1 MKKLYLVLSV
11 IAILAI
17 VAVTISNRNLSN
29 PFIPK
34 LGSKAILKVKYF
46 NLDNAKILALGKSLN
61 WKDKTNI
68 SFLPI
73 YANAIFESQTQI
85 PIEINEKFPEIYDF
99 IAGYSSTHNGEL
111 NIGQSYFKKLQSQ
124 PTSATLSNIGIL
136 EKYIYIKDITSLCN
150 EVKNYKHLGS
160 FSDQYANEL
169 LIDFELACLVDSGE
183 YEKARNVIRAY
194 KPNDINDQYKK
205 NIILI
210 NILNLTGK
218 YQESK
223 QLIDETKIVYGVTD
237 ALILEEANLYA
248 LRDGFKVA
256 TEFLGT
262 KLINQSFLLNQKY
275 AMFLANSNVSK
286 SSEAIKIL
294 VSTVNDRPFDIDAK
308 LTLAHYSFDYGYK
321 KQLDDSY
328 ASLVNIKDIESFS
341 SFNLLEA
348 KMALIKKNYSETDS
362 KLNQT
367 EAKNPHGKQYL

>member
-136 EKYIYIKDITSLCN
+136 ES
-150 EVKNYKHLGS
+150 VS
-160 FSDQYANEL
+160 VF
-169 LIDFELACLVDSGE
+169 CLV
-183 YEKARNVIRAY
+183 V
-194 KPNDINDQYKK
+194 
-205 NIILI
+205 
-210 NILNLTGK
+210 
-218 YQESK
+218 
-223 QLIDETKIVYGVTD
+223 KIH
-237 ALILEEANLYA
+237 LSPSIP
-248 LRDGFKVA
+248 
-256 TEFLGT
+256 
-262 KLINQSFLLNQKY
+262 KLI
-275 AMFLANSNVSK
+275 
-286 SSEAIKIL
+286 
-294 VSTVNDRPFDIDAK
+294 
-308 LTLAHYSFDYGYK
+308 
-321 KQLDDSY
+321 
-328 ASLVNIKDIESFS
+328 
-341 SFNLLEA
+341 
-348 KMALIKKNYSETDS
+348 
-362 KLNQT
+362 
-367 EAKNPHGKQYL
+367 